1 MRNVGRVNR
10 WLAVVVVALV
20 VAACSSSSKKQTA
33 ASSSPATTA
42 SGSSS
47 ASAPASSA
55 ASASAPVSSAP
66 ASNLAAENYNNSGTP
81 VVGGTLHMLGVGDV
95 DYMDPNI
102 SYYSAGYEALRLWS
116 RQLVTYPAIP
126 GKTTTDVPD
135 LATQI
140 PTVANG
146 GISADGLTYKFTIT
160 KGDMWNTTPARQV
173 TAADEVRGVKRTCN
187 PAQPFGG
194 LPDYESLI
202 VGFQAFCDGFAKVDP
217 KSAAAMA
224 AYQNNTPLAG
234 VTVDPTDPDTVI
246 FKLTQPASYFVAIVS
261 LPAFSPS
268 PAEYDAYIPAS
279 PELAAHT
286 ISDGPY
292 EVTSYTATKEIDF
305 SRNPA
310 WSASTDNVRKAYVDK
325 VVINETGDQTAIQQ
339 QLQANTAGADMEWD
353 TFPPVSAVNG
363 LIASKDPNF
372 YLGPEFS
379 TNPYIIF
386 NFVSPNNGGAL
397 AKVAVR
403 QALEEAISRANLI
416 QDDNGPSVS
425 PPLTHVLP
433 EGISGT
439 TSNTSIDL
447 YPYDA
452 AKAKSDLAAAG
463 YPNGLTLKFLYRT
476 ASSLS
481 VKFFTTL
488 QQDMATAGIKLVGV
502 GVPNADFYTKYL
514 EVPTV
519 AKAGTWDVSLAG
531 WGPDWYGNAA
541 LSFFGPLFA
550 STAFPPSGSNF
561 GFFSDPAVDAL
572 IKQASAEQD
581 ETKSDALWAQAD
593 QQVMKDAA
601 FFPITADNQPT
612 YHASHTHNTIFIPAF
627 QQIDPANVWL
637 TSS

>member
-10 WLAVVVVALV
+10 WFVVVAVASLTL
-20 VAACSSSSKKQTA
+20 AACTSKSTTSTNASTAPGTTATSSPPTTSSTA
-33 ASSSPATTA
+33 ASDLSS
-42 SGSSS
+42 
-47 ASAPASSA
+47 
-55 ASASAPVSSAP
+55 
-66 ASNLAAENYNNSGTP
+66 ENVNNSGTP

-102 SYYSAGYEALRLWS
+102 SYYSGGYTALRLWS
-116 RQLVTYPAIP
+116 RQLVTFPAIA
-126 GKTTTDVPD
+126 GKATTDVPD
-135 LATQI
+135 LATQL
-140 PTVANG
+140 PSVANG

-173 TAADEVRGVKRTCN
+173 TAADVVRGVKRSCN

-202 VGFQAFCDGFAKVDP
+202 GGFQAFCDGFAKVDP

-234 VTVDPTDPDTVI
+234 VTVDATDPDTVI
-246 FKLTQPASYFVAIVS
+246 FTLTQPASYFVAMLA

-268 PAEYDAYIPAS
+268 PAEYDQYIPGSAQ
-279 PELAAHT
+279 LAAHT

-292 EVTSYTATKEIDF
+292 EITSYTATKEIDF

-325 VVINETGDQTAIQQ
+325 VVITETGDQTAIQQ
-339 QLQANTAGADMEWD
+339 QLQANTSGADMEFD
-353 TFPPVSAVNG
+353 TFPPVSAVDG
-363 LIASKDPNF
+363 LLAKKDPNL
-372 YLGPEFS
+372 YLGSEYAS
-379 TNPYIIF
+379 NPYVIF

-397 AKVAVR
+397 AKLAVR
-403 QALEEAISRANLI
+403 KALEEAINRANLI
-416 QDDNGPSVS
+416 QDDNGPIIS

-433 EGISGT
+433 AGISGT

-447 YPYDA
+447 YTYDA
-452 AKAKSDLAAAG
+452 AKAKADLAAAG
-463 YPNGLTLKFLYRT
+463 YPNGLTLKFLYRPK
-476 ASSLS
+476 SSLS
-481 VKFFTTL
+481 AKIFTTM
-488 QQDMATAGIKLVGV
+488 QQDLSTAGIKLVGV

-531 WGPDWYGNAA
+531 WGPDWYGDAA

-550 STAFPPSGSNF
+550 STGFPPVGSNF
-561 GFFSDPAVDAL
+561 GFYSNPTVDKL
-572 IKQASAEQD
+572 ITQASAEQD
-581 ETKSDALWAQAD
+581 PAKSSALWAQAD
-593 QQVMKDAA
+593 KQVMEDAA
-601 FFPITADNQPT
+601 FFPILDPNQPT
-612 YHASHTHNTIFIPAF
+612 YHASHVHNTVFIPAL